1 MLIIIIICFTTCV
14 TLEQPSQAPFTSTFP
29 FSRSDTPVY
38 KYLNTQGVILG
49 KPALS
54 FQMGG
59 RYLFCM

>member
-1 MLIIIIICFTTCV
+1 MCNIRATISGPIYFHSVC
-14 TLEQPSQAPFTSTFP
+14 TFP
-29 FSRSDTPVY
+29 ISRSDTPVY

-54 FQMGG
+54 LQMGG